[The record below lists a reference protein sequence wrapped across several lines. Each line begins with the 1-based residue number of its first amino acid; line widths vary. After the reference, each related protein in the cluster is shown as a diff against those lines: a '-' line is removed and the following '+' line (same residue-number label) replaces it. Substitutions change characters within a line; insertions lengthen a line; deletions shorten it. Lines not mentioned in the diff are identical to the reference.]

1 MQLESQETKTILSY
15 LKIIL
20 FEAKLDYSPSVDF
33 AVVSVNGERII
44 FDKDKIKGL
53 KSLVLK
59 LEGEL

>member
-1 MQLESQETKTILSY
+1 MQLELEESRVISSY

-33 AVVSVNGERII
+33 AVVNINGECII
-44 FDKDKIKGL
+44 FDKSRIKHL

>member
-1 MQLESQETKTILSY
+1 MQLELEESKAILSY

-33 AVVSVNGERII
+33 AVININGERII
-44 FDKDKIKGL
+44 FDKDRIKQL
-53 KSLVLK
+53 KRTVLK